1 MNARPV
7 PHAPPM
13 LNRRQASASVASLLA
28 GGWAAPATAQAGADR
43 VALVIGNSAYAGV
56 PLFNPKNDAR
66 AMSDLLGRA
75 GFQVDLQTDT
85 MRIELVQAIA
95 RFGETIRQSAV
106 RFAVFYYAG
115 HGLQQ
120 DWRNYLVPVDAKVR
134 SATDVQRNAVDV
146 SELMRYMSDSK
157 GRNYLVILDAC
168 REDPFA
174 GTYRPAAKGLSPF
187 DAPAGS
193 LLAYATAPGK
203 LALDGRGSNGL
214 YTKHLVKELGVP
226 EATLE
231 DAFKRV
237 RLNVRLESN
246 GRQIP
251 WESTSLEE
259 TVYLFQRKATKLSD
273 TELERRFEQELADWS
288 VVRGTNSVTALTDFI
303 RKYPSGNASE
313 LAQAKLNRLLED
325 ELRKVDE
332 SHREA
337 ARQKAAA
344 AEAQRLK
351 AEADE
356 RERREVAEREA
367 ARLAA
372 EREAAARRAE
382 ADAKALQEA
391 RERAAREQRAREQQE
406 ALRVAQQRAAEAD
419 ERRRQAE
426 RIEREAAAAAARRAE
441 AARREIERLAAEEQR
456 LALALPPEP
465 PVPTVAPTPYFSG
478 LNEHRRDYRVGD
490 VYELRVVDLFNRSSR
505 PLVMRV
511 SAVDIGRDRVEY
523 NGGEFTSD
531 LMGNTT
537 GNQRGS
543 MGTPRQFYPSELV
556 VGRRWQTMFRQN
568 RTSGLNY
575 TFRYDVKVAG
585 REKVTVPAGTFDTYR
600 IEALGYNMQ
609 LGAQIRRTIWVA
621 PGVNADIAHEVWV
634 RLSDGRI
641 EQNDRQELVSV
652 TRG

>member
-1 MNARPV
+1 M
-7 PHAPPM
+7 
-13 LNRRQASASVASLLA
+13 ASLLA

-259 TVYLFQRKATKLSD
+259 TVYLFQRKTTKLSD

-288 VVRGTNSVTALTDFI
+288 VVRRTNSVNALSDFI

-356 RERREVAEREA
+356 RERRKVAEREA

-372 EREAAARRAE
+372 EREAAGRQGRSRCQGTSGSSRSRGPRTARPRAAGSAAPGPAARSRCRGAPPTGRTHRTRRRRRRCAQGRDCTPRDRAAGCRRAAAGAGAATRAPGSNGG
-382 ADAKALQEA
+382 ADALLQ
-391 RERAAREQRAREQQE
+391 RPERAPPRLPRRQR
-406 ALRVAQQRAAEAD
+406 LRAA
-419 ERRRQAE
+419 
-426 RIEREAAAAAARRAE
+426 
-441 AARREIERLAAEEQR
+441 
-456 LALALPPEP
+456 
-465 PVPTVAPTPYFSG
+465 G
-478 LNEHRRDYRVGD
+478 G
-490 VYELRVVDLFNRSSR
+490 R
-505 PLVMRV
+505 PLQ
-511 SAVDIGRDRVEY
+511 SQLQA
-523 NGGEFTSD
+523 
-531 LMGNTT
+531 
-537 GNQRGS
+537 
-543 MGTPRQFYPSELV
+543 
-556 VGRRWQTMFRQN
+556 
-568 RTSGLNY
+568 
-575 TFRYDVKVAG
+575 AG
-585 REKVTVPAGTFDTYR
+585 DACDCG
-600 IEALGYNMQ
+600 
-609 LGAQIRRTIWVA
+609 
-621 PGVNADIAHEVWV
+621 
-634 RLSDGRI
+634 
-641 EQNDRQELVSV
+641 
-652 TRG
+652 